1 MQTYYGSRSEMETVH
16 SRRRHSHSFHG
27 QSYMT
32 LAQRS
37 RGGKSTTNEGRACG
51 ATLEDHSA
59 QCVLH
64 SRLALMIVS
73 IWINHEKK
81 KSYQAISTLCPS

>member
-1 MQTYYGSRSEMETVH
+1 
-16 SRRRHSHSFHG
+16 
-27 QSYMT
+27 MT

-81 KSYQAISTLCPS
+81 KILPGYFYALPKLGAKDNDFIGVRLEPSRMSEEVLRRPG